1 MHIIADSAADLPI
14 GRWEEIGVTMIA
26 HTITLG
32 NETLRN
38 GRDITSVQFYEKL
51 QSTGLFPTTSQ
62 PSPGEYTEVFHE
74 TMITRGEHDILVL
87 SVSSGLSGTYNAA
100 KAAIEMTDDAD
111 SITLWDSRNLSA
123 AYGWLIEAAA
133 LAKAAGYSKA
143 EIIAMLEKMKRQ
155 CHSIF
160 TLDEMKYL
168 VHGGRISHLQ
178 GLLANVLNLKPLIF
192 VNHETGK
199 YDQIGRA
206 RTIKKAYSGLV
217 DYMQTLFPAGT
228 PMHVQ
233 LVHGHNPEGV
243 ATLRELIAPIYP
255 DVTWRDPIEMSPVL
269 GAHTGPTMTGLAF
282 APQSMFD
289 ELPFFTPQNVS
300 WKK

>member
-1 MHIIADSAADLPI
+1 MHIIADSAADLPV
-14 GRWEEIGVTMIA
+14 GRCDELGVTMIA

-32 NETLRN
+32 DETLRN
-38 GRDITSVQFYEKL
+38 GRDITSVAFYEKL
-51 QSTGLFPTTSQ
+51 AQTGLFPTTSQ

-74 TMITRGEHDILVL
+74 TMITRGEQDILVL

-100 KAAIEMTDDAD
+100 KAAMEMTDDAD
-111 SITLWDSRNLSA
+111 IVLWDSRTLSA

-133 LAKAAGYSKA
+133 LAKDAGYSKA
-143 EIIAMLEKMKRQ
+143 EILDMLNKMMPQ

-160 TLDEMKYL
+160 TLDETKYL

-178 GLLANVLNLKPLIF
+178 GLLANILNLKPLIF
-192 VNHETGK
+192 VNHQTGK

-206 RTIKKAYSGLV
+206 RTIKKAYVGLV

-228 PMHVQ
+228 PLHVQ
-233 LVHGHNPEGV
+233 LVHGHNPDGV
-243 ATLRELIAPIYP
+243 ATLRELIAPVYA

-282 APQSMFD
+282 APQAMFD
-289 ELPFFTPQNVS
+289 ELPFYTPANAS